1 MHSAGMANQS
11 SFARVNSPA
20 PQRSV
25 IPISSTR
32 KTTMNAGFLV
42 PIYHQ
47 FCLPGD
53 VWNLNIAMFGRL
65 LTLKFPLMDNLILD
79 WFAFFEPERLIW
91 NNFERMQGYQPNPN
105 DSTDFVF
112 PWLIGDE
119 GTGPYTVSEHE
130 VGDYFG
136 LPVGVEIDN
145 TVWHVR
151 SGPFRAYRD
160 IWNNWFRDQNYQD
173 SLNISGSVLPENE
186 RGDGPDDYSIVGQLL
201 RRNKRP
207 DYFSSA
213 LKEPQKGPT
222 VPIPWDNE
230 GLAPVFGDGFSTAF
244 TDGAADYGLIGQT
257 PATTPSGQ
265 FGPRFYTG
273 ALDVPAGDPTVWDNP
288 ATATAGKAMGLTI
301 DPALSHIVADIGS
314 ISASINA
321 LRESVVLQQ
330 IYELDARGGTRY
342 TEALKNRWDVDAED
356 FRLQRPEFIAS
367 GSSQFSVSQ
376 VAQNSPTA
384 GDNAMASLAA
394 YSELR
399 ATGHVSYTCIEH
411 GHLLILVNVRAPLT
425 YQQGLNRK
433 WLAES
438 RFDLPEPLTMNLGER
453 AVWQYELYFPPTT
466 KDTVWG
472 YQEIWAEYRYDPSFV
487 SGKFRSAATGSLE
500 AWHLALDYDSPPT
513 HNSDWVYDNPPV
525 SRVVAF
531 DDEPEL
537 KLDFLARGRVARKM
551 PVVSIPGLLRF

>member
-1 MHSAGMANQS
+1 MHSAGIANQS
-11 SFARVNSPA
+11 SFSRVNSPA

-32 KTTMNAGFLV
+32 KTTMDSGYLV

-65 LTLKFPLMDNLILD
+65 LTLKFPLMDNLILE
-79 WFAFFEPERLIW
+79 WFAFFEPERLLW
-91 NNFERMQGYQPNPN
+91 NNFEKMQGYQANPG
-105 DSTDFVF
+105 DSTDYVF
-112 PWLIGDE
+112 PYLYGEDDNYI
-119 GTGPYTVSEHE
+119 VVEHD

-136 LPVGVEIDN
+136 LPLGVNIDSDA
-145 TVWHVR
+145 WHLR

-173 SLNISGSVLPENE
+173 SLNISGSPLPEDE
-186 RGDGPDDYSIVGQLL
+186 RGDGPDDYAIVSTLL

-207 DYFSSA
+207 DYFSSS
-213 LKEPQKGPT
+213 LKEPQKGPA
-222 VPIPWDNE
+222 VPIPWSND
-230 GLAPVFGDGFSTAF
+230 GLAPVIGDGFTVGWT
-244 TDGAADYGLIGQT
+244 TDVVNMGMGVSDPDVNGQRT
-257 PATTPSGQ
+257 FRGDTDL
-265 FGPRFYTG
+265 
-273 ALDVPAGDPTVWDNP
+273 LDVPVNTSVAFETINAPTSLRGV
-288 ATATAGKAMGLTI
+288 GLI
-301 DPALSHIVADIGS
+301 EDPALSHIVADIGS
-314 ISASINA
+314 ISASINQ

-356 FRLQRPEFIAS
+356 YRLQRPEFIAS

-376 VAQNSPTA
+376 VAQNSPTS
-384 GDNAMASLAA
+384 GTNAMASLAA

-399 ATGHVSYTCIEH
+399 TTGHVSYTCIEH

-453 AVWQYELYFPPTT
+453 AVMQSEIFFPPTT
-466 KDTVWG
+466 PETVWG

-487 SGKFRSAATGSLE
+487 SGKFRSAATGSLD
-500 AWHLALDYDSPPT
+500 AWHLALDYEEPPV
-513 HNSDWVYDNPPV
+513 HNGDWTYDNPPV

-531 DDEPEL
+531 EDQPEL